1 MKRIYR
7 VYKKTVSI
15 VNETATG
22 MYRNLVA
29 KKKGDVYKR
38 QIISCLEMEISVKN
52 KIFHTQDLCL
62 GTNLRLS
69 LIHI

>member
-29 KKKGDVYKR
+29 KKKGFL
-38 QIISCLEMEISVKN
+38 LESYDKN
-52 KIFHTQDLCL
+52 YDRYTFF
-62 GTNLRLS
+62 GVEP
-69 LIHI
+69 